1 MSDARSRRVAV
12 VADSLLERSLDELNR
27 EGFGIIQLP
36 PTDLDSET
44 ASAWLEQT
52 AEHVAEFRRTG
63 YEVVLADDG
72 LHTAQLERAL
82 RAVGVAALPQYAIQP
97 PSTSKL
103 TPDT

>member
-44 ASAWLEQT
+44 ASAWL
-52 AEHVAEFRRTG
+52 
-63 YEVVLADDG
+63 
-72 LHTAQLERAL
+72 
-82 RAVGVAALPQYAIQP
+82 
-97 PSTSKL
+97 
-103 TPDT
+103 